1 MIKTLI
7 GKSGYLFLTN
17 DSNSEIEKHSQNICN
32 ISNNLLDKYKY
43 FNKYYLF
50 VYPDKSVQCQKYLPD
65 NIKMLY
71 RNEID
76 KYKEKLGDRVI
87 DLYEILKTEDDVYY
101 KTDTHI
107 NRKGNLTVFYFFCDY
122 IQNKLKI
129 TINKQKINL
138 IKQPNVILSELGLG
152 LGDLTWDTNKGDLL
166 LEDIRD
172 NFYFYDGILPIYNK
186 YVFKENDDLRLIEI
200 KDKSLHEVIL
210 VGKVLNWSIISEYI
224 LYKNNE
230 KANNNLKILIFY
242 DSFLSNMLELILP
255 LFHEIYLIK
264 SRYTND
270 LIEIINPDFV
280 FEFKIERFLN

>member
-7 GKSGYLFLTN
+7 GKSGYLFLNN
-17 DSNSEIEKHSQNICN
+17 DSNSEIQKHSQNIGN
-32 ISNNLLDKYKY
+32 ISNNLLDKYKHL
-43 FNKYYLF
+43 NKYYLF

-65 NIKMLY
+65 NVKILY

-87 DLYEILKTEDDVYY
+87 DLYEILKHEEDVYY

-107 NRKGNLTVFYFFCDY
+107 NRKGNLIVFDFFCDY
-122 IQNKLKI
+122 IQKKLEI
-129 TINKQKINL
+129 TINKPKIKL

-166 LEDIRD
+166 LEDIKD
-172 NFYFYDGILPIYNK
+172 DFYFYEGILPIYNK
-186 YVFKENDDLRLIEI
+186 YVFKDNDDLRLIEI

-210 VGKVLNWSIISEYI
+210 VGKVLNWSIISRYI
-224 LYKNNE
+224 LYKKNGQ
-230 KANNNLKILIFY
+230 ANNNLKILIFY

-255 LFHEIYLIK
+255 LFSEIYLIK
-264 SRYTND
+264 STYTND
-270 LIEIINPDFV
+270 MTEIINPDFV